1 MILVVPVTFWPVS
14 ISLALTCSLFDLFVS
29 FYGSLAHLHNPS
41 LFFILF
47 QDDVYY
53 SDKQWAEID
62 GIKTEEV
69 NRLELE
75 FLFRIGFSLHLQREE
90 YDRYTEELHLRVLPW
105 HISEASSLAASS
117 EAGTFVPSS
126 LASWL
131 LY

>member
-75 FLFRIGFSLHLQREE
+75 FLFRIDFSFHLQREE
-90 YDRYTEELHLRVLPW
+90 YDWYTEELHLRVLPW
-105 HISEASSLAASS
+105 HILEASSLAASC

-126 LASWL
+126 LASWF